1 MVSVTSYTYPTETE
15 NDNSQFQS
23 QTQSQGLSQSLR
35 DSIEGNIAAFDA
47 MEQSGLLDNCRTLS
61 KDATF
66 REVFRNILLYILD
79 SFHIYRHDISGKLV
93 SYFHVTPES
102 ANANYKTWIATT
114 GMDSYIKIEQTGSDK
129 FKVTDV
135 YRELNGKS
143 LEKKSRDRD
152 FSGRNVKEFIGLL
165 SEHDV
170 LEKYQLSKV
179 TVAANAL
186 KLEVVNNNF
195 KNELSSGVTDA
206 EHQLKKRYMNKLNQL
221 QINQSNM
228 N

>member
-23 QTQSQGLSQSLR
+23 QGLSQSLR
-35 DSIEGNIAAFDA
+35 DSIEGNIKAFDA
-47 MEQSGLLDNCRTLS
+47 MAQSGLLDNCRTLS
-61 KDATF
+61 KNASF
-66 REVFRNILLYILD
+66 REIFRSLLLYILD
-79 SFHIYRHDISGKLV
+79 SLHIYRHDISDKLV

-135 YRELNGKS
+135 YRELKGNS
-143 LEKKSRDRD
+143 LKKESRDRD

-170 LEKYQLSKV
+170 LEKYQLSNV

-186 KLEVVNNNF
+186 KLEVVNNNSENKRSF
-195 KNELSSGVTDA
+195 GVTDA
-206 EHQLKKRYMNKLNQL
+206 ERQLKSVK
-221 QINQSNM
+221 
-228 N
+228 

>member
-1 MVSVTSYTYPTETE
+1 MARV
-15 NDNSQFQS
+15 
-23 QTQSQGLSQSLR
+23 
-35 DSIEGNIAAFDA
+35 
-47 MEQSGLLDNCRTLS
+47 
-61 KDATF
+61 
-66 REVFRNILLYILD
+66 
-79 SFHIYRHDISGKLV
+79 
-93 SYFHVTPES
+93 
-102 ANANYKTWIATT
+102 W
-114 GMDSYIKIEQTGSDK
+114 
-129 FKVTDV
+129 
-135 YRELNGKS
+135 
-143 LEKKSRDRD
+143 KKSRDRD

-179 TVAANAL
+179 TVAANTL

>member
-1 MVSVTSYTYPTETE
+1 M
-15 NDNSQFQS
+15 
-23 QTQSQGLSQSLR
+23 
-35 DSIEGNIAAFDA
+35 
-47 MEQSGLLDNCRTLS
+47 
-61 KDATF
+61 
-66 REVFRNILLYILD
+66 
-79 SFHIYRHDISGKLV
+79 
-93 SYFHVTPES
+93 
-102 ANANYKTWIATT
+102 
-114 GMDSYIKIEQTGSDK
+114 
-129 FKVTDV
+129 
-135 YRELNGKS
+135 
-143 LEKKSRDRD
+143 
-152 FSGRNVKEFIGLL
+152 KEFIGLL

>member
-23 QTQSQGLSQSLR
+23 QGLSQSLR
-35 DSIEGNIAAFDA
+35 DSIEGNIKAFDA
-47 MEQSGLLDNCRTLS
+47 MAQSGLLDNCRTLS
-61 KDATF
+61 KNASF
-66 REVFRNILLYILD
+66 REIFRSLLLYILD
-79 SFHIYRHDISGKLV
+79 SLHIYRHDISDKLV

-135 YRELNGKS
+135 YRELKGNS
-143 LEKKSRDRD
+143 LKKESRDRD

-170 LEKYQLSKV
+170 LEKYQLSNV

-186 KLEVVNNNF
+186 KLEVVNNNSENKRSF
-195 KNELSSGVTDA
+195 GVTDA
-206 EHQLKKRYMNKLNQL
+206 ER
-221 QINQSNM
+221 
-228 N
+228 